1 MMREPVLT
9 RHVTM
14 NSPNDSPPRVWP
26 LRLMAL
32 VLGALGLV
40 PMANLVAP
48 GMGMQWWNQSVRL
61 WTLWA
66 VTVACAAI
74 LIARYAPRVGQA
86 APALYAW
93 LVLRPSRRVF
103 VIALGTSACML
114 GVFFCWYLFRLQPVT
129 IDELSMQWQAR
140 LLAGGRLF
148 ARAEPHMDF
157 FNTTQTVVVDD
168 RWFSHFPLGAYAL
181 LSAGMAI
188 GMPWL
193 VNPVLAG
200 IGAIAL
206 YRFLAATTSEVEARS
221 VALLFAVSPFVL
233 FMAASQLDHVAALVA
248 IWSAIAILPAWLA
261 AAAPARA
268 RAAAALVGLFLGAAA
283 TIRPYDA
290 ALCAIA
296 IGAFQLHAL
305 RKRPTLAASVVIQAV
320 AGMLPVAL
328 LLATNWATTGHPLTF
343 AYDSLNGPAHRPGF
357 HVDPMGEL
365 HTPRRGIYNVSAYL
379 MRLDLALL
387 GWPVPALLLVVGA
400 LALQRRASR
409 WDNLLLGL
417 LGAMLVGYWAF
428 WGEGRALGPR
438 FLFTA
443 APVFLLFVVRFPS
456 VLRERLTR
464 PVMRGAV
471 ALLIPLWFVLGWLVP
486 GAAAQ
491 PSGAWAIARRT
502 EARFDA
508 IHLIEQAVATRRLS
522 HAVVFVSDGWRSRL
536 VARLQA
542 LGARPFGAQ
551 KIVEHYD
558 ACLLQALLD
567 SAERA
572 PLDPAAR
579 WRLVSSTIARAPTA
593 PPAPGLTVADQLA
606 LSTET
611 PMSPSCRREWSTA
624 LSNGV
629 DLPRFLPH
637 NVIDGAGRLAGDVI
651 YARDFGARDTLIAQ
665 RFADRAWF
673 VARVTRIGSD
683 LRVSLEPQPH

>member
-1 MMREPVLT
+1 MRGPVLA
-9 RHVTM
+9 RHLTM
-14 NSPNDSPPRVWP
+14 NSPNDSAPRTWP

-48 GMGMQWWNQSVRL
+48 GLGMQWWNQSVRL

-66 VTVACAAI
+66 VAVACIAL
-74 LIARYAPRVGQA
+74 LIARYARRVGQA
-86 APALYAW
+86 IPTLYAW
-93 LVLRPSRRVF
+93 VVLRPPRRMF
-103 VIALGTSACML
+103 VIALGMAVCAL
-114 GVFFCWYLFRLQPVT
+114 GVFFSWYLFRLQPVT

-148 ARAEPHMDF
+148 ARAEQHMDF
-157 FNTTQTVVVDD
+157 FNTTQMVVVDG
-168 RWFSHFPLGAYAL
+168 RWFTHFPLGAFAL
-181 LSAGMAI
+181 LSVGTAVGA
-188 GMPWL
+188 PWL
-193 VNPVLAG
+193 VNPVLAA
-200 IGAIAL
+200 IGSIAI
-206 YRFLAATTSEVEARS
+206 YRFLAATTSELEARS
-221 VALLFAVSPFVL
+221 VALLFALSPFVL

-248 IWSAIAILPAWLA
+248 IWCAIARLPAWLEA
-261 AAAPARA
+261 ATPARA
-268 RAAAALVGLFLGAAA
+268 RAVGGAVGLFLGMAA

-290 ALCAIA
+290 ALCATA
-296 IGAFQLHAL
+296 IGAFQLHAA
-305 RKRPTLAASVVIQAV
+305 RRRPMLASSLVFQAL
-320 AGMLPVAL
+320 AGILPVAL
-328 LLATNWATTGHPLTF
+328 LLATNWATTGHPFTF

-365 HTPRRGIYNVSAYL
+365 HTPRRGVYNVSAYL

-400 LALQRRASR
+400 LALQRRASK

-443 APVFLLFVVRFPS
+443 APVFLLFVVRFPT

-464 PVMRGAV
+464 PALRGAV
-471 ALLIPLWFVLGWLVP
+471 ALLVPLWFVIGWLVP

-491 PSGAWAIARRT
+491 PSGTWAIARRT

-508 IHLIEQAVATRRLS
+508 IHLIEQAVAARGLS

-558 ACLLQALLD
+558 ACMLQTLLD
-567 SAERA
+567 SAERTSI
-572 PLDPAAR
+572 DPAAR
-579 WRLVSSTIARAPTA
+579 WRLVSSTIARTPSA
-593 PPAPGLTVADQLA
+593 PPAPGLSAADQLA
-606 LSTET
+606 LTADA
-611 PMSPSCRREWSTA
+611 PMSPACQREWSTA

-629 DLPRFLPH
+629 DLARFLPR
-637 NVIDGAGRLAGDVI
+637 NEIDRAGRLDGDVI
-651 YARDFGARDTLIAQ
+651 YARDFGPRNALLSE

-673 VARVTRIGSD
+673 VARVTRVGND
-683 LRVSLEPQPH
+683 LHVSLEPQVH